1 MAGRGL
7 RVAAKLPLFSI
18 FIIAVSTGD
27 GGGGGGG
34 GLPSISRAS
43 ITVSVVARARACT
56 RVVDEGRYNRGGC
69 AASSLLERRARGW

>member
-34 GLPSISRAS
+34 LPSTSRAS

-56 RVVDEGRYNRGGC
+56 HVVDEGRYNRGGC